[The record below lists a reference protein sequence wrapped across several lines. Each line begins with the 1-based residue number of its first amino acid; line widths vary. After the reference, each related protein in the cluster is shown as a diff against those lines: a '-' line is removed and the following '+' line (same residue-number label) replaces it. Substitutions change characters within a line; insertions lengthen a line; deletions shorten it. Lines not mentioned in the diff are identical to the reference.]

1 MRTVAL
7 DLGVRKIC
15 FCEIDDGA
23 VVRRVTAR
31 SLKDLDPLL
40 GEGTAPARVAFEAC
54 REAWHV
60 HDALKARGHQPIL
73 IDTTRVLRI
82 GVGQHRAKTDRRD
95 AEALARALE
104 RGDIPVAHVLS
115 PARRHLRDELC
126 TRGAMVE
133 TRARYVTTLR
143 GIARAHGVML
153 PSCSPEA
160 FVKRVRGAG
169 LPPELLRLIEPVL
182 GVMEALQ
189 ARLVEVESRLE
200 TLARS
205 APEVALLAT
214 VPGVGLIVA
223 ATFVAA
229 LDDAGRFRDAHAVE
243 AYLGLVPC
251 EDSSGGRRRLGAITK
266 QGNPW
271 ARAALVQSAHVM
283 LRTAPDDDP
292 LKVWALAVQE
302 RRGKNVAVTA
312 LARRLAGVL
321 WAMWRRRRS
330 YDPRRL
336 AARSAAGLEQASEE
350 TARQADEQTAIARAE
365 HKIFRRTRARRAG
378 KPPRSRGAAST
389 EEVTGR

>member
-1 MRTVAL
+1 MTPASVIR
-7 DLGVRKIC
+7 IP
-15 FCEIDDGA
+15 
-23 VVRRVTAR
+23 R
-31 SLKDLDPLL
+31 SLFIDC
-40 GEGTAPARVAFEAC
+40 TASAVEPKPV
-54 REAWHV
+54 
-60 HDALKARGHQPIL
+60 QPIFQGDKL
-73 IDTTRVLRI
+73 VLQIVRMPLPTFSAAL
-82 GVGQHRAKTDRRD
+82 VAYVEAHHDDD
-95 AEALARALE
+95 A
-104 RGDIPVAHVLS
+104 VKNQ
-115 PARRHLRDELC
+115 LC
-126 TRGAMVE
+126 T
-133 TRARYVTTLR
+133 T
-143 GIARAHGVML
+143 IAF
-153 PSCSPEA
+153 P
-160 FVKRVRGAG
+160 
-169 LPPELLRLIEPVL
+169 
-182 GVMEALQ
+182 
-189 ARLVEVESRLE
+189 
-200 TLARS
+200 
-205 APEVALLAT
+205 
-214 VPGVGLIVA
+214 
-223 ATFVAA
+223 
-229 LDDAGRFRDAHAVE
+229 HAVE

-365 HKIFRRTRARRAG
+365 HKIFRRTRALRAG